1 MTKKELDDLLVAC
14 GLAVKGTPSKLEG
27 GIKWWHPL
35 AIMAVLY
42 ISYRLT
48 LFVFPSL

>member
-14 GLAVKGTPSKLEG
+14 GLAVKSAPLKWEG

-35 AIMAVLY
+35 AIMAMLY
-42 ISYRLT
+42 VSYRLT
-48 LFVFPSL
+48 LFLFPSL